1 MYDKFFYLYL
11 IYIGTLEKTTFKK
24 KNSDFSKN
32 VDIKSITNGRYFK
45 GPTFYKKITLF

>member
-32 VDIKSITNGRYFK
+32 VDIKSITNGRYFISVHK
-45 GPTFYKKITLF
+45 FKLQLKI